1 MIYAEP
7 GFVDKVSLNEVEQ
20 TSLSSGL
27 YVKKLLQ
34 MKKMFEQYC
43 CGDNNNNIDITPV
56 NILLGVNYKEISYCY
71 L

>member
-43 CGDNNNNIDITPV
+43 GDNNNNIDITSV

>member
-43 CGDNNNNIDITPV
+43 GDNNNIL
-56 NILLGVNYKEISYCY
+56 ILLQ
-71 L
+71 